1 MCGILPYTEEGV
13 GFLSQIQY
21 STDQQFIIND
31 TSVLALSD
39 QPDNILCASYDDGN
53 IFELESNWE
62 MVMQAKCPLGMASG
76 IGTYIY
82 ELPSEKDVSLNLKA
96 HHSDAF
102 FTPLIKPIQ
111 KLNGYFKQFKYIPSP
126 AESLTLP
133 VDTPPFNFP
142 TAPQKLSKVQLVIHN
157 FLLQMNQPV
166 HAKNMETIYYTIH
179 SLLRLGAKS
188 YTDQF
193 LKSYISDSKRAIF
206 KDDRPNI
213 LLPSQQKL
221 VTDILII
228 VLINFLNMS
237 LTS

>member
-21 STDQQFIIND
+21 SSDQQFIIND

-53 IFELESNWE
+53 IFQLESNWE

-82 ELPSEKDVSLNLKA
+82 ELPSKKEVSLNLKA
-96 HHSDAF
+96 YHSDAF

-133 VDTPPFNFP
+133 VDTPHLIFQPLLKNSQKFN
-142 TAPQKLSKVQLVIHN
+142 
-157 FLLQMNQPV
+157 LLF
-166 HAKNMETIYYTIH
+166 TT
-179 SLLRLGAKS
+179 S
-188 YTDQF
+188 YC
-193 LKSYISDSKRAIF
+193 K
-206 KDDRPNI
+206 
-213 LLPSQQKL
+213 
-221 VTDILII
+221 
-228 VLINFLNMS
+228 
-237 LTS
+237 